1 MEPTLRL
8 RISMIPVALVFA
20 LGLGVTAFA
29 AANPGVAVC
38 VASNFLPLT
47 RLEDGTLVEPHSF
60 DADQA
65 AVAQRLLA
73 DGKGRIREI
82 FGDPRSTPIVVFFNN
97 AASFWPFR
105 LNDYGSTHVIGTRTC
120 VLIGPNG
127 RNLDVVAHELMHAE
141 IVDRVGVV
149 AKFTELPTWFDEGL
163 AMQVDFRPEYDI
175 AGGANAET
183 KSVRALQSAG
193 DFYVPDSRQLTG
205 NYASAK
211 AEVALWAR
219 QVGHQSVFAQLERM
233 RHGEAFD
240 LVAGTN

>member
-1 MEPTLRL
+1 MHF
-8 RISMIPVALVFA
+8 RISTIPVALVFA
-20 LGLGVTAFA
+20 FGLGVTAFA
-29 AANPGVAVC
+29 ATNPGIAVC
-38 VASNFLPLT
+38 ASVNFLPLT
-47 RLEDGTLVEPHSF
+47 RLEDGTLVGSHAF
-60 DADQA
+60 DTGQA
-65 AVAQRLLA
+65 AVTQQLLV
-73 DGKGRIREI
+73 DSKDRIGDT
-82 FGDPRSTPIVVFFNN
+82 FGEPRSAPIVVFFNS

-127 RNLDVVAHELMHAE
+127 RNVDVVAHELMHAE
-141 IVDRVGVV
+141 IVDRVGVL

-193 DFYVPDSRQLTG
+193 DFYVPDSAQLTY

-211 AEVALWAR
+211 AEVALWTR
-219 QVGHQSVFAQLERM
+219 RVGYASVLAQLERL
-233 RHGEAFD
+233 RRGEAFEP
-240 LVAGTN
+240 VVGMN